1 MMSQSTSYQR
11 AGDTTTIA
19 VLSWAWA
26 AVAVEPTTPPSR
38 WLAVH
43 PADASLAARVAGQL
57 QLSRS
62 GGAARAQAQ
71 MPAAC
76 AF

>member
-1 MMSQSTSYQR
+1 MTNANPCR
-11 AGDTTTIA
+11 PAGDTATIA

-26 AVAVEPTTPPSR
+26 AVAVEPRTPPSR

-43 PADASLAARVAGQL
+43 PADASLAARLAGHLGQ
-57 QLSRS
+57 QSPVP
-62 GGAARAQAQ
+62 AR
-71 MPAAC
+71 C

>member
-1 MMSQSTSYQR
+1 MTTAQHSPPV
-11 AGDTTTIA
+11 GDTATIA

-26 AVAVEPTTPPSR
+26 AVAGEPRTPPSR

-57 QLSRS
+57 GQQSP
-62 GGAARAQAQ
+62 APAR
-71 MPAAC
+71 C

>member
-1 MMSQSTSYQR
+1 MTNPNTSSQR

-26 AVAVEPTTPPSR
+26 AVAVEPTTPPAR

-43 PADASLAARVAGQL
+43 PADASLAVRLAGHL
-57 QLSRS
+57 GVTRS
-62 GGAARAQAQ
+62 AT
-71 MPAAC
+71 C